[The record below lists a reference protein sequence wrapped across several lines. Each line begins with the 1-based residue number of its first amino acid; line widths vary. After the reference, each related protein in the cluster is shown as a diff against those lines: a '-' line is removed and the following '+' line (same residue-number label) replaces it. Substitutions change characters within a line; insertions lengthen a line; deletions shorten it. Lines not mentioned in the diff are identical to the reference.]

1 MRGRFLHYLLLL
13 YTFSV
18 ALSAGAFNVDVDVA
32 QFRFQSDTNYL
43 EIYYAFDESQLSY
56 SRGDEAF
63 EGGIILHV
71 TVRKAAEASAAID
84 KVWQIPHAVQ
94 DTAYLENGNA
104 VVGVVGL
111 AVPIGAEM
119 VTVETFDVNLH
130 SNRSE
135 TSLEI
140 ESKTF
145 HSSGTVLSD
154 VELCSSVR
162 RAANSTGSIFY
173 KNTFEVVPNPGRVYG
188 DALPSLNYYVEAY
201 NLLTASR
208 SGPYHTKAA
217 VTDRQGNE
225 LLVKKRKKRR
235 SGESS
240 VEIGFLN
247 VSSLARGIYNFEFS
261 ITDSIGGVTVSEK
274 KEFYILGAGP
284 LPGESHAPRTAK
296 RNH

>member
-1 MRGRFLHYLLLL
+1 M
-13 YTFSV
+13 
-18 ALSAGAFNVDVDVA
+18 
-32 QFRFQSDTNYL
+32 
-43 EIYYAFDESQLSY
+43 
-56 SRGDEAF
+56 
-63 EGGIILHV
+63 
-71 TVRKAAEASAAID
+71 
-84 KVWQIPHAVQ
+84 
-94 DTAYLENGNA
+94 
-104 VVGVVGL
+104 
-111 AVPIGAEM
+111 
-119 VTVETFDVNLH
+119 
-130 SNRSE
+130 
-135 TSLEI
+135 
-140 ESKTF
+140 
-145 HSSGTVLSD
+145 
-154 VELCSSVR
+154 R

-240 VEIGFLN
+240 IEIGFLN

-274 KEFYILGAGP
+274 KEIYILGAGP

>member
-32 QFRFQSDTNYL
+32 QFRFQNDTNYL

-94 DTAYLENGNA
+94 DTASLENGNA

-111 AVPIGAEM
+111 AIPIGAQM
-119 VTVETFDVNLH
+119 VTVETFDVNQH

-145 HSSGTVLSD
+145 HSSEPVLSD
-154 VELCSSVR
+154 IELCSSVP
-162 RAANSTGSIFY
+162 APPTPAGASSTSI
-173 KNTFEVVPNPGRVYG
+173 
-188 DALPSLNYYVEAY
+188 
-201 NLLTASR
+201 
-208 SGPYHTKAA
+208 
-217 VTDRQGNE
+217 
-225 LLVKKRKKRR
+225 
-235 SGESS
+235 
-240 VEIGFLN
+240 I
-247 VSSLARGIYNFEFS
+247 
-261 ITDSIGGVTVSEK
+261 
-274 KEFYILGAGP
+274 
-284 LPGESHAPRTAK
+284 
-296 RNH
+296 